1 MANLA
6 EDRITELSGMPGKS
20 VHVGIKAAKKAYL
33 GVLALIDADG
43 YYNPDAGV
51 TCSGIVTDFPT
62 GGNRGDN
69 TAAGASDGGE
79 IAVVS
84 YHERRTFDLDSSA
97 LPTDAHIGKP
107 VFAKD
112 NHTLSLQPFAAT
124 GVRPYVGLFAG
135 RDGDMGKV
143 DLDMKAGVP
152 PADLGAYRVATSQTL
167 LAATVIVI
175 NDHNDVYPIAAAA
188 PITLTADLPDGV
200 NGQRVAFRGS
210 ANAITFSSA
219 ISNLK
224 LVGAADCPLGTNSQ
238 LVIEFDGTNWQ
249 EISRSLNS

>member
-6 EDRITELSGMPGKS
+6 EDRITELTGMPGKS

-33 GVLALIDADG
+33 GVLALVDADG
-43 YYNPDAGV
+43 YYNPDAPASCPGV
-51 TCSGIVTDFPT
+51 VTDFPT

-69 TAAGASDGGE
+69 TASGASDGDE

-84 YHERRTFDLDSSA
+84 YHERRTFDLDSGA
-97 LPTDAHIGKP
+97 LPTDAHIGRP

-112 NHTLSLQPFAAT
+112 NHTLSLQPFDLTVA
-124 GVRPYVGLFAG
+124 RPFVGLFAG
-135 RDGDMGKV
+135 RDGDAGKV
-143 DLDMKAGVP
+143 DLEMKAGVP

-167 LAATVIVI
+167 AAATAIVI
-175 NDHNDVYPIAAAA
+175 NNHNDVYPLSAAG
-188 PITLTADLPDGV
+188 PVTLTADLPDGV

-238 LVIEFDGTNWQ
+238 LVVEFDGTNWQ
-249 EISRSLNS
+249 EMSRSLNS